1 MSPKTANPYKQQ
13 RVTLVEEKPKKVS
26 GEKEWPRP
34 AFNEGDLVTTVFKPL
49 QYNIPRPTRVIE
61 VKQNK
66 LCIEGWALVVET
78 DKGPRELSHT
88 HFSKYKPAPERSA

>member
-1 MSPKTANPYKQQ
+1 MSPKTVNKYKQQ
-13 RVTLVEEKPKKVS
+13 RVTPVEPKPKKVS

-34 AFNEGDLVTTVFKPL
+34 AFNEGDLVTTVFRPL
-49 QYNIPRPTRVIE
+49 QYNIPYPTKVIE

-78 DKGPRELSHT
+78 DKGPMELSHT
-88 HFSKYKPAPERSA
+88 HFSKYKP